1 MQASLQPSPVADG
14 RHEHEAQQQQQQQH
28 DQQQAGAGCTQS
40 LAQISARSSLEQ
52 RTRQLQQQ
60 FAASGKQ
67 TGTAVLALSP
77 AVPRSTVMQKL
88 PAPSSNALHGSPG
101 LKKPAQGPS
110 AARGLCAK
118 VQQFLAKVDTAA
130 PAPTSQGLA
139 AKVNTSAAALR
150 PHPSGTSG
158 SAVASQHRRTAAG
171 VAAAGAAGFV
181 ASRASRE
188 GKKEA
193 TGGDAAESGLGEEG
207 GGSMLQLQRLS
218 TRALH
223 NLQATAASMGP
234 EPAQLAP
241 QPLVGQERKRGT
253 VHAAAASQAPVQAQL
268 HAQVEVGM
276 EVEHEGGVAQKH
288 AAAVPVARSSGGKPA
303 ATIASVKARG
313 GTMAVAAAALLSRVV
328 EPLVDQEELVR
339 KRPRALPDQPGQGQ
353 QRQVATNAADAS
365 AACLQ
370 RGQVTGEATDA
381 VTSPSRFLQ
390 QLPLTAMAA
399 AKDPVQVA
407 ARPTPSAVQLPG
419 LATKAKRLK
428 TLPPQGAVGAAD
440 GRGRAAAALEA
451 EALEQPVFAGSGWL
465 SHLNTRSRPYVEA
478 LALLHQQRQGQQQQQ
493 PQRQNRRQERCEP
506 SYTNDK
512 PAAEVEEVVRVT
524 VPGSA
529 EVDAGGG
536 DAEQLYKAGTSK
548 CDAKGTSPVTAATL
562 GGAAVVGA
570 AGVVGDGGSAAAGSI
585 TTADGLRGA
594 ASHAQQAPQPVEA
607 AEAADAAAGGKTA
620 EGQTLYFS
628 LPLEGGGDEVT
639 AAVPAKGR
647 GAGKAKA
654 AVVKGTPV
662 GKGTRTRAGVAAAS
676 TDAATA
682 AAEAT
687 SAGVVA
693 TASEAIAADAVVT
706 SAVAAT
712 VAEVAPGADALAAG
726 EGRTLRSAG
735 VLGLLGQQITAMTS
749 LLTGRRNGGK
759 GSGKG
764 ASQAAQQP
772 AAKGKLRTS
781 SRDTGR
787 GTTTVASAADAQSA
801 GKAEGA
807 APPASAPSLREGD
820 EEQVSKP
827 GLVTGTVE
835 KEQAEKVQQGPAAV
849 LEDRSAQV
857 ANRGSEAAAAPTVQG
872 EGVSRIA
879 AGAKESQPAAGQ
891 PSAPSAAPAPDVAA
905 MEPGFASSAQGPA
918 MGASP
923 AVLQLIAVQQQ
934 RQQPLPYPETQ
945 DCWPSQVP
953 LTLSKAAGVTSAH
966 DVVAAVHPCFQAQ
979 LATYWLQ
986 PMYQQPPQPPP
997 SGRDILSEI
1006 QRVTAETQDDWGL
1019 PEVARHVVAGVG
1031 AADAAGAESDKDMG
1045 SLAAHGGTE
1054 LPATG
1059 PEAGAGGSSHIG
1071 QPQVGC
1077 HDEAQ
1082 TVTTAQTAVAE
1093 PGALSAASEEVRV
1106 DAAPQVGQT
1115 GVQQSWAEE
1124 TQQPFTQA
1132 PSQAFF

>member
-1 MQASLQPSPVADG
+1 MQASLQPTPVADG
-14 RHEHEAQQQQQQQH
+14 RHEHEAQQQF
-28 DQQQAGAGCTQS
+28 AT
-40 LAQISARSSLEQ
+40 SS
-52 RTRQLQQQ
+52 
-60 FAASGKQ
+60 KQ

-77 AVPRSTVMQKL
+77 AVPRPTVMQKL

-101 LKKPAQGPS
+101 LKKPAQGPP

-171 VAAAGAAGFV
+171 VAAAGAAGSV

-193 TGGDAAESGLGEEG
+193 TGGDAAGSGLGEEV

-223 NLQATAASMGP
+223 NLQATAASMGR

-253 VHAAAASQAPVQAQL
+253 VHAAAAPQAPVQAQL
-268 HAQVEVGM
+268 HAQVEVRIK
-276 EVEHEGGVAQKH
+276 VEHEGGVAQKH
-288 AAAVPVARSSGGKPA
+288 AAVVPVARSSGGKPA

-313 GTMAVAAAALLSRVV
+313 GTMAGAAAALMSRVV

-339 KRPRALPDQPGQGQ
+339 KRPRASPDQPGQGQ

-370 RGQVTGEATDA
+370 RGQVTGESADA
-381 VTSPSRFLQ
+381 FASPSRLLQ

-407 ARPTPSAVQLPG
+407 ARPTPSGVQLPG

-428 TLPPQGAVGAAD
+428 TLPAQGAVGAAD

-451 EALEQPVFAGSGWL
+451 EALEQPVFAGSGWF
-465 SHLNTRSRPYVEA
+465 SHLNARSRPYVEA

-493 PQRQNRRQERCEP
+493 PQRQKQLQERCEP
-506 SYTNDK
+506 SYANDK
-512 PAAEVEEVVRVT
+512 PAAEVEGVVRVT

-536 DAEQLYKAGTSK
+536 DAEQPHKAGTASK
-548 CDAKGTSPVTAATL
+548 CDAEGASLNTAATL

-570 AGVVGDGGSAAAGSI
+570 AAVVGDGGSAAAGSI
-585 TTADGLRGA
+585 TTADGLRVA
-594 ASHAQQAPQPVEA
+594 ATHAQQAPQPVEA
-607 AEAADAAAGGKTA
+607 AEAAEAAAAGKTA
-620 EGQTLYFS
+620 EGQTLYYS
-628 LPLEGGGDEVT
+628 LPLEGGGDEAS

-662 GKGTRTRAGVAAAS
+662 GKGTRKRTGVAAAS
-676 TDAATA
+676 TDVATA

-687 SAGVVA
+687 TAGVVA
-693 TASEAIAADAVVT
+693 TAPEAAAADAAVT

-764 ASQAAQQP
+764 ASQAAGPP
-772 AAKGKLRTS
+772 AATGKLRTS

-787 GTTTVASAADAQSA
+787 DTTTVASAADDAQSA

-835 KEQAEKVQQGPAAV
+835 GEQAEKVQQGPTAV
-849 LEDRSAQV
+849 PEDRSAQV

-872 EGVSRIA
+872 EGVSQIA
-879 AGAKESQPAAGQ
+879 AGAKELQPAAGQ
-891 PSAPSAAPAPDVAA
+891 PSAPSAAPAPGVAA
-905 MEPGFASSAQGPA
+905 TEPGFASSAQGPA
-918 MGASP
+918 EGASP
-923 AVLQLIAVQQQ
+923 AVPQLIAVQQQ

-966 DVVAAVHPCFQAQ
+966 DVVAAVHPRFQAQ

-997 SGRDILSEI
+997 SGQDILSEI
-1006 QRVTAETQDDWGL
+1006 QRVTAETQGDWGL
-1019 PEVARHVVAGVG
+1019 PEVTRHVGASGG
-1031 AADAAGAESDKDMG
+1031 AADAAGAEGGKDLG
-1045 SLAAHGGTE
+1045 SLTAHGGTE

-1059 PEAGAGGSSHIG
+1059 PEAGAGGSSHNG

-1093 PGALSAASEEVRV
+1093 PGALSAASEGVRV
-1106 DAAPQVGQT
+1106 DAGPQVGQT
-1115 GVQQSWAEE
+1115 VVLRSWAEE